1 MTRILTHLQRDIIS
15 CLVAENEGAELPAD
29 NAGYILRAFEGGFS
43 PFMPFT
49 LFMPLATKVILYVAE
64 KGANES
70 ADKRSEF
77 NKRCEALKKLLISTA
92 SFLIDLADH
101 DYLRVIAKHNTVE
114 PPPNFGAHWRR
125 YEAFYSSELAPLCFV
140 CSNWLIPRMKLYRL
154 AKNGEAQT
162 WQLQK
167 TS

>member
-1 MTRILTHLQRDIIS
+1 MPRILTHLQRDVIS
-15 CLVAENEGAELPAD
+15 CLVAENEGAEPPAS
-29 NAGYILRAFEGGFS
+29 NAGHILRAFEGGFS
-43 PFMPFT
+43 PLMPFT

-64 KGANES
+64 EGANES

-77 NKRCEALKKLLISTA
+77 NKRCETLKKPLVSTA
-92 SFLIDLADH
+92 NFLVDLMEH

-154 AKNGEAQT
+154 AKAGEPGAR
-162 WQLQK
+162 QLQK